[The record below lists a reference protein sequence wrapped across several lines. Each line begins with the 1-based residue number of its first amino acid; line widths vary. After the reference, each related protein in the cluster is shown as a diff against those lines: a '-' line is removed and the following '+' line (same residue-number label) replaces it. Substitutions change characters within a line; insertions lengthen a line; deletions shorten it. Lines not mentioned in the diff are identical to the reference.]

1 MINRKW
7 LKKELIFN
15 IVRHSFEPIIIL
27 PHGSQIFEAGWPHYI
42 IFGVLGLWF
51 ERKPLDMLFF
61 LIDFPKKTK
70 EIVAS
75 FKEIKIYNANI
86 AINKPWV
93 VKVLNEQANMLDVSR
108 LGDNLLIKRQKIYF
122 DFLFWLLVI
131 FLSKF
136 KKSCFAIIIMG

>member
-1 MINRKW
+1 M
-7 LKKELIFN
+7 LLI
-15 IVRHSFEPIIIL
+15 
-27 PHGSQIFEAGWPHYI
+27 
-42 IFGVLGLWF
+42 
-51 ERKPLDMLFF
+51 
-61 LIDFPKKTK
+61 LIDFTKKAK

-86 AINKPWV
+86 AINKSWV

-108 LGDNLLIKRQKIYF
+108 LGDNLLIKWQKIYF